1 MVSEK
6 ELPLFICPKSVKITI
21 VNSQIALLLPCRQL
35 DLCMV
40 KINGGIF
47 HMTNIDRR
55 NASLVYQAIGNIRT
69 VLMKKNIQDVKISD
83 ITSVANIS
91 KSKFFSFFG
100 GINTVLELVI
110 AEELDKIYEL
120 IGLSIKNKNDRKNL
134 VSEISLLRT
143 IYIRKNI
150 ILKNYYQISEQL
162 PSRYDKLKE
171 AIFIKEQYLQLNILK
186 EC

>member
-1 MVSEK
+1 
-6 ELPLFICPKSVKITI
+6 
-21 VNSQIALLLPCRQL
+21 
-35 DLCMV
+35 MV

>member
-1 MVSEK
+1 
-6 ELPLFICPKSVKITI
+6 
-21 VNSQIALLLPCRQL
+21 
-35 DLCMV
+35 MV

-143 IYIRKNI
+143 IYIN
-150 ILKNYYQISEQL
+150 LS
-162 PSRYDKLKE
+162 SG
-171 AIFIKEQYLQLNILK
+171 
-186 EC
+186 

>member
-1 MVSEK
+1 
-6 ELPLFICPKSVKITI
+6 
-21 VNSQIALLLPCRQL
+21 
-35 DLCMV
+35 
-40 KINGGIF
+40 
-47 HMTNIDRR
+47 
-55 NASLVYQAIGNIRT
+55 
-69 VLMKKNIQDVKISD
+69 MKKNIQDVKISD